1 MAKMK
6 KCACCLRRIFGWL
19 LIVLGGLL
27 GASSAVCAL
36 IALFGG
42 MELDSFGERMRFFA
56 TALMMTAAFFTIL
69 WLGIRLKNS
78 GRGEKTAPP
87 VKRKSSPANQKETQ
101 QATDEQ
107 RLQREKEEI
116 LQEKRTAYAD
126 KITVQDALNTFS
138 EEEQQRFE
146 NRLYQYTQ
154 DTGRAGLSPEMAAAN
169 RGLVFVDGRPV
180 AKEVAT
186 RLDEMRNC
194 AAVLLTLETGW
205 GGRAEHGEQK
215 LTLTHQDDIYCLNL
229 TSREWN
235 DAGGCSTLQENSTKC
250 VGELKAAERHRWTVS
265 GFLFHAKTLR
275 GLPVWAAEKLAQE
288 KVFTELFTPP
298 CGNCEEEAGQ
308 VYWSNWR
315 DLMEYRCIWFEKQD
329 GMWHA
334 HSDVRMGGIRI
345 KKDTPL
351 PDATDKNIARCL
363 ELDSMI
369 YLYHPDI
376 ENWIRRDRCGEVTLY
391 HQIEEKGSTDEHH
404 IIYTIDP
411 RNGALYYYEGFPWDR
426 AAPEEAHPA
435 TYAELAQTDS
445 RYTGM
450 TIQNWEKYLPKKVNS
465 DQNGRQSQRLSK
477 SMDLPKKMADNLG
490 EITVQDALNTFSE
503 EEQQWFENRR
513 YQYTQ
518 DTGRAGLSPEI
529 AAANRGMV
537 FVDGRPVA
545 KEVAARLD
553 EMRNAV
559 SSDNA
564 AMISEKKFVP
574 IFIPNLAGYQMKMH
588 TDSGEEHCFTLTGLK
603 AYYPNMS
610 SMCGYGSDE
619 WCFHCKYNGENYILR
634 FCDDSGY
641 GTIWDCALINKEN
654 AEQLEKL
661 SVVEWLKLVLK
672 SETKIFHLHPDTID
686 AAKNIV
692 QATSSRCG
700 PISDNGFY
708 GR

>member
-19 LIVLGGLL
+19 LIVLGGIS
-27 GASSAVCAL
+27 GVSSAVCAL
-36 IALFGG
+36 VALFGG
-42 MELDSFGERMRFFA
+42 MELDSFGERLRFFA

-78 GRGEKTAPP
+78 GRRNMAAGRVMNPSLPAKKKMQRATNVKVLGKCEKCGEPLHAFHYYRDNACFTYCEKCGNSNLAAFAAPY
-87 VKRKSSPANQKETQ
+87 RTIELNF
-101 QATDEQ
+101 DGH
-107 RLQREKEEI
+107 QREGFSLTVEVEKWPSLEQCYLRWYEWNETGGSDVKVDLPTNYMREHTVEEFLAEYILKENDVTNCIPFSINEGLLRQI
-116 LQEKRTAYAD
+116 RNRLTESGVLLEKRTAYAG

-154 DTGRAGLSPEMAAAN
+154 DTGRAGLSPEIAAAN

-186 RLDEMRNC
+186 
-194 AAVLLTLETGW
+194 
-205 GGRAEHGEQK
+205 
-215 LTLTHQDDIYCLNL
+215 
-229 TSREWN
+229 
-235 DAGGCSTLQENSTKC
+235 
-250 VGELKAAERHRWTVS
+250 
-265 GFLFHAKTLR
+265 
-275 GLPVWAAEKLAQE
+275 
-288 KVFTELFTPP
+288 
-298 CGNCEEEAGQ
+298 
-308 VYWSNWR
+308 
-315 DLMEYRCIWFEKQD
+315 
-329 GMWHA
+329 
-334 HSDVRMGGIRI
+334 
-345 KKDTPL
+345 
-351 PDATDKNIARCL
+351 
-363 ELDSMI
+363 
-369 YLYHPDI
+369 
-376 ENWIRRDRCGEVTLY
+376 
-391 HQIEEKGSTDEHH
+391 
-404 IIYTIDP
+404 
-411 RNGALYYYEGFPWDR
+411 
-426 AAPEEAHPA
+426 
-435 TYAELAQTDS
+435 
-445 RYTGM
+445 
-450 TIQNWEKYLPKKVNS
+450 
-465 DQNGRQSQRLSK
+465 
-477 SMDLPKKMADNLG
+477 
-490 EITVQDALNTFSE
+490 
-503 EEQQWFENRR
+503 
-513 YQYTQ
+513 
-518 DTGRAGLSPEI
+518 
-529 AAANRGMV
+529 
-537 FVDGRPVA
+537 
-545 KEVAARLD
+545 RLD

>member
-1 MAKMK
+1 MKIIIVVEKTMAKMK

-42 MELDSFGERMRFFA
+42 MELDSFGERLRFFA

-116 LQEKRTAYAD
+116 LQEKRTAYAG

-154 DTGRAGLSPEMAAAN
+154 DTGRAGLSPEIAAAN
-169 RGLVFVDGRPV
+169 RGMVFVDGRPV
-180 AKEVAT
+180 AKEVAA

-215 LTLTHQDDIYCLNL
+215 LTLMHQDDIYCLNL

-275 GLPVWAAEKLAQE
+275 GLPVWAAKKLAQE

-315 DLMEYRCIWFEKQD
+315 DPMEYRCIWFEKQD

-334 HSDVRMGGIRI
+334 HSDVRMGGIQI

-391 HQIEEKGSTDEHH
+391 HQIEEKGSTDGHH

-490 EITVQDALNTFSE
+490 EITVQDALNT
-503 EEQQWFENRR
+503 
-513 YQYTQ
+513 
-518 DTGRAGLSPEI
+518 L
-529 AAANRGMV
+529 
-537 FVDGRPVA
+537 
-545 KEVAARLD
+545 KE
-553 EMRNAV
+553 
-559 SSDNA
+559 
-564 AMISEKKFVP
+564 FVP

-634 FCDDSGY
+634 FCDDAGY

-661 SVVEWLKLVLK
+661 SVVEWLELVLK